1 MPRADAEIAD
11 WFAHPAFSDNLRLL
25 AGRGDIRRYAK
36 GTMLIQEGDIGDT
49 VYVILAGRM
58 RTFSIDHASGR
69 EVTYGTFGPGETLG
83 ELGLDGGPR
92 SASVIALETSV
103 CSVVARPTLE
113 AFIAEKPAFAFEL
126 LAKVIHRARTTTDAT
141 RTMALND
148 VYGRLRRLLDS
159 LAGAPGEEGRLVGER
174 LTHQDIANRIGC
186 TREMVSRVMKD
197 LEKGGYVKADA
208 GRLCLLK
215 PLPARW

>member
-1 MPRADAEIAD
+1 MRHADPANAD
-11 WFAHPAFSDNLRLL
+11 WLAHPALSDSLRLL
-25 AGRGDIRRYAK
+25 AGRGEVRRYAK
-36 GTMLIQEGDIGDT
+36 GTLLIQEGDIGDT
-49 VYVILAGRM
+49 VYVILAGRL
-58 RTFSIDHASGR
+58 RAFSIDTTSGR
-69 EVTYGTFGPGETLG
+69 EITYGTFGPGENIG

-92 SASVIALETSV
+92 SASVIALEASV
-103 CSVVARPTLE
+103 CSVVTRPTLE
-113 AFIAEKPAFAFEL
+113 AFIAEQPAFAFEL
-126 LAKVIHRARTTTDAT
+126 LAKVIHRARTTTLTA

-159 LAGAPGEEGRLVGER
+159 LAGAPGEQGRVVGER

-197 LEKGGYVKADA
+197 LENGGYVHADA
-208 GRLCLLK
+208 GHLRLLK